1 MSHLKKYGVIGTIK
15 RVRVRKKQK
24 TSKESSLLKYQKSKS
39 KSSHNNVSDK
49 THSYSDFGSDDHLF
63 EGNKIKDESEKQ
75 IKTTV
80 DKKEKNKE
88 TAEKTIN
95 PNLVSFD
102 HEITDFEVKLHY
114 LNLRD
119 INGKEYGR
127 YFPPIRS
134 NILVVDDKER
144 KFSVIRAGNNQI
156 SGDIIQIIN
165 ANNLKPG
172 DIVKIEYDN
181 EEKSDRGK
189 SIIRLKIKK
198 E

>member
-1 MSHLKKYGVIGTIK
+1 MRHLKKYGVIGTIK

-24 TSKESSLLKYQKSKS
+24 TSKESSLLKDQKSKS
-39 KSSHNNVSDK
+39 KSSYHNISDK

-63 EGNKIKDESEKQ
+63 EGTRIKDEPEKQ

-80 DKKEKNKE
+80 DKKEIIKE
-88 TAEKTIN
+88 KTEKTIN

-119 INGKEYGR
+119 TTGKEYGR

-134 NILVVDDKER
+134 NLVVVDDEAR

-156 SGDIIQIIN
+156 SGDIIQIIS

-172 DIVKIEYDN
+172 NIVKIEYDN
-181 EEKSDRGK
+181 EERSDQGK
-189 SIIRLKIKK
+189 SVIHLKIKK